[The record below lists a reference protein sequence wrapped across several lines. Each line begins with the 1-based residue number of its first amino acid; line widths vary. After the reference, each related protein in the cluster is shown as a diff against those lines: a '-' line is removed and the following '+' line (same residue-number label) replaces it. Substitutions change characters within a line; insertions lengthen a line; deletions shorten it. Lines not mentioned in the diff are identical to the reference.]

1 MTSARVLDAAALRH
15 LRFIDKRVQW
25 LSCWT
30 IHHANHIRESRD
42 GLKVGGHQASCA
54 SMNAIMTAL
63 YFHTLRPV
71 DRVAVKPHGSPVF
84 HAIQY
89 LYGRQTR
96 DQLERFRALG
106 GAQSYPSRTK
116 DKDDV
121 DFSTGSVGMGVAV
134 TAFASL
140 AQDWLRGKDMIADG
154 AMGRMIAVL
163 GDAELD
169 EGNIYE
175 ALLES
180 YKHDMRNLWWIV
192 DYNRQSLDAIATER
206 MFGAFDQMFGAAGW
220 DVVFLKY
227 GKAQREMFARPGGDV
242 LKAWIDSCPNA
253 DYAALTYQGGAA
265 WRKRLKADIDNAK
278 TLALVAGMDDAAL
291 ADLMTGLG
299 GHCLETLI
307 EAFTAA
313 SQDDRRRLFIAYTIK
328 GHGLPFQG
336 HKDNH
341 AGLMTPAQMD
351 AYRKQNGIAEGQEWE
366 PFAGLSDHDAGA
378 LREFIGSRPFGVR
391 SNRRFSDAP
400 VPVPDRAA
408 FPRPFAEKESTQ
420 GAFGKILNEIARVGG
435 TLAERIVTSSPD
447 VTVSTNLGPFVNRRG
462 IFSRTE
468 HDDVFAREKL
478 TSAQKWFMGP
488 KGQHVELGIAE
499 NNLFLVMAAFGLSHS
514 LFGKRLMPI
523 GTLYDPFIARGLDAL
538 NYACYQD
545 ARFMLVATPSGI
557 TLAPEGGAHQSM
569 NTPLIGMG
577 QDRLSSFD
585 PAYADE
591 LAEIMR
597 WGFQHMQDEDGGSVY
612 LRLSTRV
619 LAQPSR
625 TLDDRLAADIIAGGY
640 WLRAPSAGAELAIV
654 ASGVI
659 MPEALEAFDALAEDI
674 PGLGLLNV
682 TSPDRL
688 HLSWREAGLARAR
701 GDKAHAHVERLLD
714 ALPSH
719 ARLVTVLDGSPAALS
734 WLGAVRGMSVA
745 PLGVDHFGQSAD
757 VPDIH
762 AIHRIDAD
770 AIIEAAA
777 SLLVARQTETVSS

>member
-1 MTSARVLDAAALRH
+1 MTNSPDPATLKQ
-15 LRFIDKRVQW
+15 LRFLDKRVQW

-30 IHHANHIRESRD
+30 IHHANHIRPSRD

-63 YFHTLRPV
+63 YFHTLRPI

-96 DQLERFRALG
+96 EQLEKFRALG

-140 AQDWLRGKDMIADG
+140 AQDWLRGKDMIADN
-154 AMGRMIAVL
+154 AMGRMVAVL

-206 MFGAFDQMFGAAGW
+206 MFGAFDQMFAAAGW
-220 DVVFLKY
+220 DVVLLKY

-242 LKAWIDSCPNA
+242 LKAWIDACPNA
-253 DYAALTYQGGAA
+253 DYAAQTYQGGAA

-278 TLALVAGMDDAAL
+278 TLALVAALDDAAL

-307 EAFTAA
+307 EAFAEA
-313 SQDDRRRLFIAYTIK
+313 SKDDRRRLFIAYTIK

-351 AYRKQNGIAEGQEWE
+351 AFRKQNGIAEGQEWE
-366 PFAGLSDHDAGA
+366 PFAGLSAHDAGA
-378 LREFIGSRPFGVR
+378 LRGFIDSRPFGAKV
-391 SNRRFSDAP
+391 NRRFTDAP
-400 VPVPDRAA
+400 IAVPGRAT
-408 FPRPFAEKESTQ
+408 FPRPFTEKESTQ
-420 GAFGKILNEIARVGG
+420 GAFGKVLNEIARVGG
-435 TLAERIVTSSPD
+435 TLADRIVTSSPD

-462 IFSRTE
+462 LFSRTE

-478 TSAQKWFMGP
+478 TSAQKWLMGP

-499 NNLFLVMAAFGLSHS
+499 NNLFLVLAAFGLSHS
-514 LFGKRLMPI
+514 VFGKRLLPI

-597 WGFQHMQDEDGGSVY
+597 WGFSHMQADDGGSVY
-612 LRLSTRV
+612 LRLSTRSI
-619 LAQPSR
+619 AQPQR
-625 TLDDRLAADIIAGGY
+625 MIDDALAEAIIEGGY
-640 WLRAPSAGAELAIV
+640 WLRAPSADTELVIA
-654 ASGVI
+654 ASGAV
-659 MPEALEAFDALAEDI
+659 MPEALEAFEVLAEDI
-674 PGLGLLNV
+674 PGIGLLNI

-688 HLSWREAGLARAR
+688 HLGWREATQARANGR
-701 GDKAHAHVERLLD
+701 PAQSHIENLLNAIPQD
-714 ALPSH
+714 
-719 ARLVTVLDGSPAALS
+719 ARLVTVLDGSPSALS
-734 WLGAVRGMSVA
+734 WLGAVRGQKVA
-745 PLGVDHFGQSAD
+745 PLGVDHFGQSGD
-757 VPDIH
+757 VPDVY
-762 AIHRIDAD
+762 AVHRIDAD

-777 SLLVARQTETVSS
+777 ALLVARQSENV